1 MVVLDSNGVLVSQG
15 SQQQPQQQQQQQQQQ
30 ARNMQ
35 NMPYHHLQYVQP
47 LPSDVSITQ
56 INHPTQL

>member
-15 SQQQPQQQQQQQQQQ
+15 SQNTPQQQQQQQQQ
-30 ARNMQ
+30 RSIQ

-47 LPSDVSITQ
+47 LPSDVSISTKY
-56 INHPTQL
+56 IF